1 MLHLGRSS
9 KLSRL
14 YSSLEKYASAHVVED
29 VPLSDEDY
37 LIKEACEGSF
47 YEFVKHAWIHLD
59 GRQYVDTWHVQ
70 AICEHLQAM
79 QKMEIR
85 NLLMNLPPRVG
96 KSTIVSVAF
105 PAWCWIIDP
114 GLRFLYTSYAQ
125 SLSVRDSGFCRR
137 LILSEWYQ
145 KLWSSKFNIAR
156 DVNNKIRFD
165 NDKHGY
171 RQASSVDGTI
181 TGQGGDIICCDDP
194 NSIQQVHSPTIR
206 DSVNDWWDY
215 VFSTRFS
222 NPATARKILVQQ
234 RSHQKDLTG
243 HILAKDDP
251 SWVVL
256 CLPMEFE
263 KSRCAVTVPLPM
275 SKGKIWMDPRK
286 KDGELLCPNWMD
298 ATSVERMK
306 KDFNYDSY
314 TIASQLQQRPSPAE
328 GGILK
333 EDWFKPWKQ
342 KDLPEFEYILQSW
355 DTALTTGEK
364 SCYSA
369 CTTWG
374 IFRDKGGI
382 NNIMLLSLFR
392 EKVEYPDLRK
402 AAVRLAANYE
412 DVYFDEPII
421 GRNPPDLI
429 LIEANGTNGF
439 PLLQDLMAAN
449 LPVMR
454 FNPKGVKIG
463 RCRIVSHLI
472 ENGLVWLP
480 TVSPYH
486 EYYTPDS
493 QMFLEAA
500 VNFPSDESNDIIDSM
515 SQAFQRLKDSG
526 WVANKADPVSDQEI
540 NWHQES
546 RPYF

>member
-1 MLHLGRSS
+1 MLSLRRSS

-14 YSSLEKYASAHVVED
+14 YNDLEKHVASRIVEET
-29 VPLSDEDY
+29 PLSDEDQ
-37 LIKEACEGSF
+37 LIKEACESSF

-59 GRQYVDTWHVQ
+59 GRPYVDGWHVQ

-79 QKMEIR
+79 QQMEIK
-85 NLLMNLPPRVG
+85 NLLINLPPRVG
-96 KSTIVSVAF
+96 KSSIVSVAF
-105 PAWCWIIDP
+105 PAWCWSIDP

-125 SLSVRDSGFCRR
+125 TLSVRDSGFCRG
-137 LILSEWYQ
+137 LIRSEWYQ
-145 KLWSSKFNIAR
+145 KLWGHEYRISR
-156 DVNNKIRFD
+156 DVNNKIRFH
-165 NDKHGY
+165 NDKFGY
-171 RQASSVDGTI
+171 RQASSVNGTI
-181 TGQGGDIICCDDP
+181 TGQGGDIICADDP
-194 NSIQQVHSPTIR
+194 NSIQEVHSPTIR

-215 VFSTRFS
+215 VFSTRFC

-243 HILAKDDP
+243 HILAKNNP
-251 SWVVL
+251 NWVIL

-275 SKGKIWMDPRK
+275 SNGKVWRDPRK
-286 KDGELLCPNWMD
+286 KEGELLWPQWMN
-298 ATSVERMK
+298 AAKVEEIK
-306 KDFNYDSY
+306 NEFNYDSY

-333 EDWFKPWKQ
+333 AEWFKPWKH
-342 KDLPEFEYILQSW
+342 KDLPEFEFILQSW
-355 DTALTTGEK
+355 DTALTTGVQ

-374 IFRDKGGI
+374 IFKDKGGI

-402 AAVRLAANYE
+402 AAIRLSENYE
-412 DVYFDEPII
+412 DSYFDEPII

-429 LIEANGTNGF
+429 LIEAKVNGYS
-439 PLLQDLMAAN
+439 LLQDLMRAN
-449 LPVMR
+449 LPVMK
-454 FNPKGVKIG
+454 FDPKNGNKIG
-463 RCRIVSHLI
+463 RCRVVSHLM

-480 TVSPYH
+480 TRAPH
-486 EYYTPDS
+486 CEYYTNDS
-493 QMFLEAA
+493 QTFLEAA

-515 SQAFQRLKDSG
+515 SQAFQRLKDTG
-526 WVANKADPVSDQEI
+526 WVSNKSDPLDNHETDWRQE
-540 NWHQES
+540 Q
-546 RPYF
+546 RPYS